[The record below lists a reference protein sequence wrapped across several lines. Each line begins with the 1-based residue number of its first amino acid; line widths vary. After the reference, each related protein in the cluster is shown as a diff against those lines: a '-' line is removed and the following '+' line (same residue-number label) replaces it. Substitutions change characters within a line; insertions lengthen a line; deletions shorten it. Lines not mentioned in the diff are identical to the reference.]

1 MLKSKPP
8 LLPQETAESCL
19 PACLRMVLAAHGVE
33 VSEARLRRLCRCR
46 LNWGTE
52 PEAAI
57 RAAQQLGFRRSVVE
71 YHLNLYY
78 LRDYLALGL
87 FPIVGVS
94 LRPLRGLIADH
105 AQVVVRITGKRVSVL
120 DPLFGEWH
128 LRPEV
133 FEAAWAL
140 TGYLTLIIQ

>member
-1 MLKSKPP
+1 
-8 LLPQETAESCL
+8 
-19 PACLRMVLAAHGVE
+19 MVLAAHGIRI
-33 VSEARLRRLCRCR
+33 SEARLRHLSQCRP
-46 LNWGTE
+46 NWGTE
-52 PEAAI
+52 PEAAV
-57 RAAQQLGFRRSVVE
+57 RAAQQLGVRRSVVE
-71 YHLNLYY
+71 YHLNLYD
-78 LRDYLALGL
+78 LRDYLAADL

-133 FEAAWAL
+133 FEMAWAP
-140 TGYLTLIIQ
+140 TGYLTLIVQ